1 MRVIRACREL
11 GIRTVAVYSD
21 VDRTA
26 LHVRMADEARWIGP
40 AAASE
45 SYLSLERILDAARAS
60 GAEPIHPGYGFLSEN
75 PRLPEACEKAA
86 VVFIG
91 PSAASMELMG
101 SKTRARE
108 AMLAA
113 GGPVIPGTT
122 CPVSALEQA
131 RHDAARFGY
140 PVLVKAAAGGGG
152 KGMRAV
158 ERDEDLPVALR
169 EASSEAERSFGDG
182 SVYLEKYLHAPR
194 HIEIQVLGDR
204 QGRLIHLGE
213 RECSLQRRHQKVVE
227 ECPSPLIAAH
237 PEMRREMGETAVRAA
252 RAAGYY
258 NVGTVEF
265 LVDASRNFY
274 FLEMNTRLQV
284 EHPVTEMVTGIDLVR
299 EQIRIAAGEKLTI
312 KQRDVRW
319 EGSAIECRVYAEDP
333 EHNFLPSP
341 GRITRLRTPSGPGV
355 RDDSG
360 VYEGWDVPIF
370 YDPMISKLAT
380 WGATRDEAISRMRRA
395 LGEYHVG
402 GIRTTIPFFSSVL
415 DDEEFRRGEID
426 TGYIARFLERQK
438 SQINND
444 NNDDRIVAAIV
455 AGISYTRQSR
465 NQQSNPSAQSEPASK
480 WKTAG
485 RLAALKNR

>member
-45 SYLSLERILDAARAS
+45 SYLSLEKILDAARAS
-60 GAEPIHPGYGFLSEN
+60 GAEAIHPGYGFLSEN
-75 PRLPEACEKAA
+75 PRLPEACETAG

-91 PSAASMELMG
+91 PSAASLELMG

-113 GGPVIPGTT
+113 GVPVIPGTT
-122 CPVSALEQA
+122 CPVTVLEQA

-140 PVLVKAAAGGGG
+140 PILVKAAAGGGG
-152 KGMRAV
+152 KGMRVV
-158 ERDEDLPVALR
+158 ERDEDLPAALR

-194 HIEIQVLGDR
+194 HIEIKVLGDR

-258 NVGTVEF
+258 NAGTVEF

-284 EHPVTEMVTGIDLVR
+284 EHPVTELVTGFDLVK
-299 EQIRIAAGEKLTI
+299 EQIRIAAGEPLGI
-312 KQRDVRW
+312 VQEQVEWRGV
-319 EGSAIECRVYAEDP
+319 ALECRVYAEDP
-333 EHNFLPSP
+333 DNNFFPSP
-341 GRITRLRTPSGPGV
+341 GRILSLDEPAGPGV
-355 RDDSG
+355 RVDSG
-360 VYEGWDVPIF
+360 AYAGWTVPLE
-370 YDPMISKLAT
+370 YDPLIAKLVVWAP
-380 WGATRDEAISRMRRA
+380 ARESAIARLERA
-395 LGEYHVG
+395 LEEYSIT
-402 GIRTTIPFFSSVL
+402 GIKTNLRFFRQIVHSP
-415 DDEEFRRGEID
+415 EFRAGQLD
-426 TGYIARFLERQK
+426 TRFIERWMAAAGPAPEAGADQERAVALAAALFTLR
-438 SQINND
+438 SQ
-444 NNDDRIVAAIV
+444 
-455 AGISYTRQSR
+455 
-465 NQQSNPSAQSEPASK
+465 SAVGAPASSH
-480 WKTAG
+480 WKTEG
-485 RLAALKNR
+485 RKSLLR